1 MLKTRRQTAANSTS
15 YLDAARRRLVDEDG
29 VRPLS
34 EPSRTLLAGARDR
47 RQGRLGSALRARAGH
62 AAAGQRAAGGTL
74 HRPVEDNRRRAR
86 ERRRPRLAHIR
97 SSWKPR
103 PVEPWADHHD
113 PCSRSRLRKLLVFI
127 RRAEREGESPSRLRV
142 HVRSAAAATTPETIG
157 HHKPGSGTA
166 SPSRAHARAPGHA
179 RPETTARTA
188 ANRAVRATHAHI
200 PTLQALLRAIP
211 SCPLPA
217 PTRACGCERFFLWW
231 CSGSSLHS
239 VRWQVAS
246 TPGRPASSH
255 HPI

>member
-1 MLKTRRQTAANSTS
+1 VSDCTSNSLRVLKTRRQTAANSTS

-47 RQGRLGSALRARAGH
+47 RRGRLGSALRARAGH

-113 PCSRSRLRKLLVFI
+113 PCSAGPGAAKTFGFYPQSGERGREPVPSEYTYARLPQPRLLRQSATI
-127 RRAEREGESPSRLRV
+127 NQ
-142 HVRSAAAATTPETIG
+142 AAAPQAQAAHP
-157 HHKPGSGTA
+157 
-166 SPSRAHARAPGHA
+166 HARAPGHA

-217 PTRACGCERFFLWW
+217 PTRACGCEHSF
-231 CSGSSLHS
+231 SGGSLGLLSTVSSLFL
-239 VRWQVAS
+239 
-246 TPGRPASSH
+246 
-255 HPI
+255 